1 MTSDSAR
8 SGAQTAPISRLRWWI
23 LLVLVGAY
31 PLVIGLMGALAGKG
45 GGPALSRGPRGVLVS
60 SGMELGVFGCIFALA
75 WLAARA
81 SRDDLLLRWRP
92 GWWVLPLGIGYSL
105 ALRVAVAICMGIL
118 IGLLVAFRVV
128 TPSELPQF
136 LKANQPD
143 LDAVVDVQ
151 LLRDNPLYFWL
162 VITLVSFVVAG
173 LREELWRAGFLAGLR
188 KLWPN
193 WFGSRVGQ
201 MGGVVVASVI
211 FGLGHVLMGWLA
223 VLAAT
228 LLGLLLGLIMVLHRS
243 IWPAVFA
250 HGLFDATSF
259 ALLPLVTELQKAS
272 GH

>member
-1 MTSDSAR
+1 
-8 SGAQTAPISRLRWWI
+8 
-23 LLVLVGAY
+23 
-31 PLVIGLMGALAGKG
+31 
-45 GGPALSRGPRGVLVS
+45 
-60 SGMELGVFGCIFALA
+60 
-75 WLAARA
+75 
-81 SRDDLLLRWRP
+81 
-92 GWWVLPLGIGYSL
+92 VLPLGIGYSI
-105 ALRVAVAICMGIL
+105 ALRVAVAICMAMLAGFL
-118 IGLLVAFRVV
+118 IVTRIV
-128 TPSELPQF
+128 TPAGLPEF
-136 LKANQPD
+136 IKANQPN
-143 LDAVVDVQ
+143 LEAVVDVK
-151 LLRDNPLYFWL
+151 LMRDNPLYFWL

-201 MGGVVVASVI
+201 MGGVVIASII

-259 ALLPLVTELQKAS
+259 ALLPLVAELQKTS
-272 GH
+272 GQ